1 MGKEV
6 SEIIEDICRCLT
18 DGCWDCEYL
27 DQEDIGRCFET
38 VLTEALE
45 ALKRQERE
53 LTERI
58 RKERMENDQ
67 RTALSLDRP
76 RGDVY
81 RNDAGGAGSGK
92 QREKGRVR
100 NDQGK
105 RTQRRHHR
113 DRGRLPG

>member
-6 SEIIEDICRCLT
+6 TEIIEDICRCLT
-18 DGCWDCEYL
+18 DWCYDCEYL
-27 DQEDIGRCFET
+27 DQEDIGRCFES
-38 VLTEALE
+38 VMTEALE

-67 RTALSLDRP
+67 RTALSLDRT
-76 RGDVY
+76 RGNICW
-81 RNDAGGAGSGK
+81 NDACSAGSGE

-100 NDQGK
+100 HDQGK
-105 RTQRRHHR
+105 RTRR
-113 DRGRLPG
+113 